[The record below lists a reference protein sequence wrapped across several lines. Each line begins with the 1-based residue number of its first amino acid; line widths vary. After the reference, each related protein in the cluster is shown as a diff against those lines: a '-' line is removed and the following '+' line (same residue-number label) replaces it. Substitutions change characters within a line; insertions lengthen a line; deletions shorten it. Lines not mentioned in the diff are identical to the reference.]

1 MFSPRKS
8 FLVSTPVSVSVD
20 LCRTVALSYFLI
32 ASFSVMINLRCLS
45 NFLSRF
51 WKYLHAKIA
60 FGFLTLF
67 RWLCNLKLD
76 AFSIFPIYCFV
87 AQREAK
93 GLIAFLQT
101 WTKLVETKL
110 ENPVNS
116 RNDSIF
122 QIPISPLCPPI
133 SMLNLA
139 KFCFQK
145 PKTLPTTLILGE
157 RGFFT
162 EKQIFYFVSTVLSKI
177 VGYWYFLKKKCV
189 VLNCM
194 LVYCML

>member
-1 MFSPRKS
+1 MKQETKFSKA
-8 FLVSTPVSVSVD
+8 PV
-20 LCRTVALSYFLI
+20 F
-32 ASFSVMINLRCLS
+32 
-45 NFLSRF
+45 
-51 WKYLHAKIA
+51 
-60 FGFLTLF
+60 
-67 RWLCNLKLD
+67 
-76 AFSIFPIYCFV
+76 
-87 AQREAK
+87 E
-93 GLIAFLQT
+93 LQP
-101 WTKLVETKL
+101 WTKLVETKV

-122 QIPISPLCPPI
+122 QIPISPLYPPM

-177 VGYWYFLKKKCV
+177 VGY
-189 VLNCM
+189 
-194 LVYCML
+194 

>member
-8 FLVSTPVSVSVD
+8 FLISTPVSVSVD
-20 LCRTVALSYFLI
+20 LCRTVALLYFLI

-122 QIPISPLCPPI
+122 QIPISPLYPQI

-139 KFCFQK
+139 KFRFQK
-145 PKTLPTTLILGE
+145 IVAFIIFNFITANNSCSVGWSLNISLKLTLICS
-157 RGFFT
+157 
-162 EKQIFYFVSTVLSKI
+162 IFQY
-177 VGYWYFLKKKCV
+177 
-189 VLNCM
+189 
-194 LVYCML
+194 